1 MKGTGENINYLDVQ
15 GFKKHSGNH
24 IIVLNFT
31 LHTCIAGKKKKK
43 KKEKTNEH
51 WIFFAYVFLRKNPPK
66 IRRGRLRGVPRDVAA
81 VTVGAIVDTI

>member
-1 MKGTGENINYLDVQ
+1 MFKAL
-15 GFKKHSGNH
+15 KKHSGNH

-31 LHTCIAGKKKKK
+31 LHTCISGKKKNKK
-43 KKEKTNEH
+43 KKTNEH

-66 IRRGRLRGVPRDVAA
+66 IRRGKLRGVPRDVAA

>member
-1 MKGTGENINYLDVQ
+1 MFKAL
-15 GFKKHSGNH
+15 KKHSGNH

-31 LHTCIAGKKKKK
+31 LHTCISGKKKKK
-43 KKEKTNEH
+43 KTNEH

-66 IRRGRLRGVPRDVAA
+66 TRRGKLRGVPRDVAA

>member
-15 GFKKHSGNH
+15 GFK
-24 IIVLNFT
+24 
-31 LHTCIAGKKKKK
+31 
-43 KKEKTNEH
+43 KTNEH

-66 IRRGRLRGVPRDVAA
+66 IRRGKLRGVPRDVAA

>member
-1 MKGTGENINYLDVQ
+1 MFKAL
-15 GFKKHSGNH
+15 KKHSGNH

-43 KKEKTNEH
+43 KKKKTNEH

-66 IRRGRLRGVPRDVAA
+66 IRRGKLRGVPRDVAA

>member
-1 MKGTGENINYLDVQ
+1 MFKAL
-15 GFKKHSGNH
+15 KKHSGNH

-31 LHTCIAGKKKKK
+31 LKKKKK
-43 KKEKTNEH
+43 KKTNEH

-66 IRRGRLRGVPRDVAA
+66 IRRGKLRGVPRDVAA